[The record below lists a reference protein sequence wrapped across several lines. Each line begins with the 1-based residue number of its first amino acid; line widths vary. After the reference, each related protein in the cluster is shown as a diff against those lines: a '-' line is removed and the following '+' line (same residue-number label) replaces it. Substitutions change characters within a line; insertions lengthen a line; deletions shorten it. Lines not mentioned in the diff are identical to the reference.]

1 MFSFYFPLLAATVS
15 RFDSTVLKFHVL
27 LKVPIRTILISRCK
41 KWCNDQIINIETHLK
56 TNYITCIHYRFN
68 LGGKMTNRISI
79 KILYT
84 KYVKYLQMRNFLD
97 TIQPHQAV
105 RYQMQQL
112 IGMKILCTYDK
123 MSTLN

>member
-15 RFDSTVLKFHVL
+15 RYDSTVLKFHVL

-68 LGGKMTNRISI
+68 LGGKMTNRKLSEI
-79 KILYT
+79 KTIMIIYQSTVYTLYT
-84 KYVKYLQMRNFLD
+84 CLQECEVLLLFL
-97 TIQPHQAV
+97 
-105 RYQMQQL
+105 
-112 IGMKILCTYDK
+112 
-123 MSTLN
+123 S